1 MFLSWKQERVPLK
14 LQKLLVIFN
23 RSSRLC
29 SLCLVIDVSCK
40 FCLLCWKL
48 SSEHRGY
55 SFPRV
60 LYIFFSYCACSY
72 ARIIS
77 VQNPNPLS
85 DCGQVSL
92 VVTITVLQLKICLNN
107 FSYETIWIMCNS
119 ASDPPPGTD
128 ILKLF
133 PSPAWQWPVIYRLV
147 FISQPPPS
155 SVLGDSWTS
164 LQWSKAGASHAHPS
178 LKRRVAKFL
187 LSGKELLHTN
197 MEKWQINSQT
207 SPKTEHSSD
216 GWQRNSSSL
225 TASKITDLNNHHT

>member
-77 VQNPNPLS
+77 VQNPNPLN

-147 FISQPPPS
+147 FISQPPPAQFLVTPELLCSGARLEPAMLTPAWKGELPS
-155 SVLGDSWTS
+155 SCSVGRNFSTQTWRSGRLTARH
-164 LQWSKAGASHAHPS
+164 LQ
-178 LKRRVAKFL
+178 R
-187 LSGKELLHTN
+187 LSIHLMAGKEIALPLLLQ
-197 MEKWQINSQT
+197 K
-207 SPKTEHSSD
+207 
-216 GWQRNSSSL
+216 
-225 TASKITDLNNHHT
+225 